1 MFPVIDR
8 TASLLTRGYAWA
20 PDLRRRHA
28 DAPAV
33 PTRLMGRPALLLHGP
48 AAVEFFYDE
57 RHVLRHDALPG
68 PVLDT
73 LFGRGAVHT
82 LDGDAHRVRKAMFV
96 SLLTGGGSVDALTDR
111 VEDHWRRAVDGW
123 RGREAVLF
131 DEVAAVLDRAVCD
144 WTGTAAPEDAAREVA
159 EDCVAMVDGFASVG
173 SRHWKARRARARQEG
188 GLARTVDEVRRG
200 ADLLGRGSGDS
211 RLETVVRHRDVSGR
225 LLDPH
230 TAAVELLNIIRPT
243 VAIAW
248 YVTFAAHALHRAP
261 RLRDDLRTGG
271 DAYARAFAHEVR
283 RFYPFVPFVGGL
295 AAADL
300 HFLGRPVP
308 EGTLV
313 LLDVYGHHHDP
324 GLWPDPYRF
333 DPHRFLGREPGTGEL
348 IPQGGGDARTGHR
361 CPGEDITV
369 SVLAALATDLARLPF
384 DVPEQDLR
392 IPLHRIP
399 TRPRSGFVLSVPTL
413 ERARHAPPVP
423 SPPARPGV

>member
-1 MFPVIDR
+1 MFPAIDR
-8 TASLLTRGYAWA
+8 TTALLARGYAWA

-28 DAPAV
+28 DAPVV

-82 LDGDAHRVRKAMFV
+82 LDGDPHRVRKAVFV
-96 SLLTGGGSVDALTDR
+96 SLLMGPGPVQALTGL
-111 VEDHWRRAVDGW
+111 VEDHWERAVDGW
-123 RGREAVLF
+123 QDREVVLF
-131 DEVAAVLDRAVCD
+131 DEVAAVLDRAVCQ
-144 WTGTAAPEDAAREVA
+144 WTGIASPEDAAREVA
-159 EDCVAMVDGFASVG
+159 EDCVAMVDGFASAG
-173 SRHWKARRARARQEG
+173 PRHWRARRARARQEDA
-188 GLARTVDEVRRG
+188 LARAVAGIRRG
-200 ADLLGRGSGDS
+200 ADPLGRGSGGS
-211 RLETVVRHRDVSGR
+211 ALETVVRHRDATGR
-225 LLDPH
+225 PLDPH
-230 TAAVELLNIIRPT
+230 TAAVELLNIVRPT

-261 RLRDDLRTGG
+261 QLRDELRTGG
-271 DAYARAFAHEVR
+271 GAYARAFAHEVR

-300 HFLGRPVP
+300 RFLGRPVP
-308 EGTLV
+308 AGTLV

-324 GLWPDPYRF
+324 ALWPDPYRF
-333 DPHRFLGREPGTGEL
+333 DPGRFLGREPGPGEL

-369 SVLAALATDLARLPF
+369 GVLAALGAALARLSLE
-384 DVPEQDLR
+384 VPEQDLR

-399 TRPRSGFVLSVPTL
+399 TRPRSGFV
-413 ERARHAPPVP
+413 AR
-423 SPPARPGV
+423 RPLGADRPHGKAVHG